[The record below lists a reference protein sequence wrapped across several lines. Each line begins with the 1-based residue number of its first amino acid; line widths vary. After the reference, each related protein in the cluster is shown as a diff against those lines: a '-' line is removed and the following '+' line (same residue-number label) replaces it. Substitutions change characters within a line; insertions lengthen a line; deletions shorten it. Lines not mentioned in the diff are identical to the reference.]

1 MVRGGDK
8 GASQCDVS
16 ILSDADA
23 RRRDRDNFWPV
34 RRLSNTWTMAKVSWG
49 VLRKDRELLVLPVLS
64 FLLSVVL
71 LAVIWVPRLL
81 SMDADSSAGAEGSE
95 ASGVLIVVAVVS
107 AMVLGI
113 VSVFFNG
120 ALVAGAYERLT
131 GGDPTVGSAI
141 RRAMAR
147 LGGLVPWAILKTTV
161 GLILETLKERAGWLG
176 RIVLGII
183 GAAWEVATFLVVP
196 AIVIDDQGPIEGL
209 RSSASHLKQTW
220 GENIAGQVGFG
231 LLGFVAMLPVVAV
244 LVLAGALGEAAFVA
258 GVVVSV
264 LWIAVVVVVL
274 AALSAIFQTAL
285 YLYAT
290 SGTIP
295 EGFEQST
302 LSDSFAAK

>member
-1 MVRGGDK
+1 M
-8 GASQCDVS
+8 
-16 ILSDADA
+16 
-23 RRRDRDNFWPV
+23 

-49 VLRKDRELLVLPVLS
+49 VLRKDRELLALPVLS
-64 FLLSVVL
+64 LLLSVVL
-71 LAVIWVPRLL
+71 LAAIWVPTLL
-81 SMDADSSAGAEGSE
+81 SMDTDSSAGAEGSE

-209 RSSASHLKQTW
+209 KSSASHLKQTW

-258 GVVVSV
+258 GLVVSV

-290 SGTIP
+290 SGSVP
-295 EGFEQST
+295 DGFEQST